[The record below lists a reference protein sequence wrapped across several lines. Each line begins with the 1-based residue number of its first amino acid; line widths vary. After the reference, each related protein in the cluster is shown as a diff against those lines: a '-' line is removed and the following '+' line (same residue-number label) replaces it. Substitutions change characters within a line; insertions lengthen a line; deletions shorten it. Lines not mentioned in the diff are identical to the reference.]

1 MPAEPADAATRR
13 WILSG
18 SPRTFLA
25 PLLLGGLVV
34 SSPLLAA
41 PKLNQVT
48 LEDGVAQPE
57 SAEPTITF
65 AFKEATFEQV
75 VDFFG
80 RAAGLPVVWEA
91 PPPAGTLRY
100 QSDRT
105 YGIDDGLQVL
115 NTILQAK
122 GVMLRRREDMLY
134 LQPLA
139 EMAKRD
145 VPTFVGSLPDNVTDD
160 EVVTLVLPLRIA
172 SASALVDQLRGLV
185 AGYGSVSALPQQNA
199 LVIVETAAQV
209 RRLAGMVAS
218 FDAQDTDGIVRI
230 IKLEHVGAEAIMGPL
245 RSLLAVRIEKY
256 VVDAKG
262 KQVKVEDEQ
271 IPGITFSPDAR
282 TNSLIVK
289 GNEAQISKLEE
300 AVRLLDVP
308 TDRSSGRRTFTLENS
323 TPQEVMRALGPYIN
337 QLPRDRRPKLLPIAA
352 TNRLFVAGND
362 LVLEELA
369 GLVVEYD
376 GGDVQLPRDDGAP
389 AIEVVALDAVR
400 ASDILPQIRG
410 VLSVRQQQV
419 LRMVAG
425 PEDRA
430 LILAGPASDVAAVKE
445 VLPVFDKLRA
455 GERDIVILPLRGPDA
470 QASVERALA
479 LARDRLASRALS
491 SEDQTIEAVF
501 DPQQGTVRIE
511 ATPAGADTFRTALD
525 ELDQIPLVAPT
536 VRQVS
541 VQYGSA
547 AKVAEDLTSL
557 LQMLSEVNGRRA
569 AEVSAV
575 EALNA
580 LLLTGSPDSVA
591 EAEALLGRVDLPK
604 AGAQVVRTLPVQKV
618 ADPEQLV
625 EDAQE
630 LFEILSTGAN
640 AQDASITVT
649 YKEEAEVVLLSG
661 SPLAVQRMEEAI
673 GQARAALPVP
683 DIRRVVTVQRGDAE
697 QVAERLRTALD
708 EYPKEP
714 GQSVDPVDVSVLSI
728 TNELVLIGPA
738 QWVETAIS
746 LLAKVDRLGDGPL
759 PPLRLLGVRNTD
771 AATVADL
778 LRRRFDARGAGE
790 RRSDPVEIDVAEG
803 ANVLIITASDDRQDE
818 IKGLVD
824 ELNAFGG
831 ADREG
836 RVIRIFP
843 LKTAQAEELAR
854 TLDEMFPEKP
864 VPLDRRGRPM
874 TELREPRDVVVR
886 ANRQTNSLIVDALA
900 DRMSS
905 FEELVRQLDREQVRT
920 ETSIRTYRLTEA
932 DPQRVAASLQEL
944 SAQGV
949 LNVAGGDRRVPVNVS
964 VEEATKSLII
974 SGPDEAFAR
983 IEALIENLD
992 VAPPRAETE
1001 LRFFQLQHAQ
1011 AERMAQMFR
1020 PILLGRL
1027 QELMPDIKDQR
1038 GAVEVTAEPETNT
1051 LIVSAPIEL
1060 QDVAQELVDRLD
1072 RSSYAGRRTFRTQRL
1087 DPSIA
1092 DAEEI
1097 ALNLRRLL
1105 EREGGPKVRVITLEE
1120 LLSEQKPPE
1129 KSVPKRAGQGGIS
1142 ARSISSLV
1150 ATAALAALP
1159 DSNDSAD
1166 VEEEADLVVAVD
1178 AATNSLVYLGSP
1190 ESIESV
1196 TALVNELAAELPPP
1210 PAEILSI
1217 ELPASVDPNALTRLL
1232 QNALL
1237 QLDVAGGTSRAQK
1250 IGLLPNPESNALVVT
1265 ASESDLDLVTQ
1276 LLAAIAKPVGDAP
1289 REARVFRLENADPE
1303 MVANAI
1309 YSLVGRE
1316 EYRRY
1321 RREPASKSVTLSYPG
1336 FDPVVIQNDQVDV
1349 TGDWSTGSVM
1359 VTAPADALSILS
1371 AFVADIDQQ
1380 EDGVVTSVQTF
1391 RLEFAQAEGIRRTIL
1406 PIVNSQ
1412 FANVNRYG
1420 DREKIALEIRADVR
1434 TNTLVVAGTESQLEA
1449 VSGLVDILD
1458 VSDEAEGLRQ
1468 RKIELV
1474 QVLEADPNTVA
1485 RALREQFPR
1494 GRGDELTVTVDP
1506 RTRSI
1511 ALGGTE
1517 AVLGQARELVT
1528 LLDQP
1533 EAAEQTVLRTFRL
1546 DEGRADEAVRL
1557 LTSSL
1562 GLDAQGRTTGTA
1574 VLPEGADEAVLVRA
1588 RIVADQRTNA
1598 VVVNATAESMP
1609 IIEGLLE
1616 ELAAAPSKPMREFHV
1631 VQLEHAMADDVVYT
1645 LQRVSDRGT
1654 RDVPGPSFDF
1664 ERDTNRVIVRATPDQ
1679 WQNIQD
1685 VIGSLDRPVENPL
1698 VTEIVSLQWSEA
1710 KQVREALGIFYGTYA
1725 YAATTPAQRSVSI
1738 VADPSTGSL
1747 VISAPEGE
1755 WESIRSL
1762 IAKLDREENDA
1773 SLQLRSFT
1781 LEHADSRA
1789 VARAINEAFAG
1800 ELAGRNQRAGQSARD
1815 REDRDA
1821 PPTVLVEANEWVRA
1835 SAETET
1841 NSVVVAANRNR
1852 MDKIAEIVDSLDLAG
1867 QESQGGV
1874 VEVIRIVSS
1883 SSSVIAEELRR
1894 TFSPIAKR
1902 RNQPLSIQAS
1912 VASNALIVSAPL
1924 PLMERIEQT
1933 VAALESS
1940 APSDG
1945 EAVLIIDLD
1954 HVSPLEAQRFLNS
1967 VGAAGGQ
1974 DAAGRNF
1981 REPLRISPVPGRNAI
1996 VVALNPA
2003 DRDRVT
2009 SLLKALDRENTDAA
2023 AEVRLVQLQRNRAD
2037 AIVNIVR
2044 RVLEPAESAV
2054 GTPLSKGLA
2063 AQLRALRV
2071 HQDGGADEDLTL
2083 DLTVP
2088 IKVQPDTSSN
2098 TVVVTSS
2105 RTNVQAIES
2114 FIELLDRV
2122 PVTPSVSVNVM
2133 VLDHI
2138 DAGAFS
2144 ALVRDLASQSSQLS
2158 RTPVSGIA
2166 GLPADPAGRAL
2177 LTGIALSV
2185 DDRTNAIV
2193 VAGSEEAVALVEV
2206 MRIKMDVPASDGWL
2220 EPRLFPV
2227 QHANVEDLARRL
2239 NELLSNAGE
2248 EPDAARRFGR
2258 LRVVPPL
2265 GDSAVYNSRLSAPLD
2280 EVYVSAESRLGA
2292 ILVVA
2297 ETEHLQIA
2305 AELIGMLDVPSFRTS
2320 GGFASIGLANA
2331 SAELVAGRLQRV
2343 IDEQREIGALGDDDG
2358 LLVEPDV
2365 ASNAIILSGSPPA
2378 LELARS
2384 VLPTLDT
2391 ASSDVV
2397 VETIGLVF
2405 ADPVRVADVAQSLL
2419 QARSQMRQRM
2429 GAGARAVA
2437 ETAVVLPDLRSNS
2450 VLVTATQTGLEIVQD
2465 LVLQLDV
2472 ERDLNETVFEV
2483 IPVGRAGLSRTA
2495 DAVGRLLERRTVG
2508 LSSSERTR
2516 RQALVI
2522 PDARTG
2528 ALLVAAAPED
2538 IEVVQA
2544 IADQLLEIPDDPAL
2558 GLHVV
2563 AVPANLEV
2571 DDVARRIEQLM
2582 QERERSLG
2590 DAAGPDDRV
2599 VVEAERSSNAL
2610 LVAASQANLEEVEYL
2625 VELLS
2630 STGDQLLRNREVA
2643 LIAVEGDTAE
2653 NMAELLEDLYVED
2666 ANRRRPNSVRVVPDS
2681 RSNGILVSGS
2691 SGDVRAIRDLI
2702 QRIDTQDPARLVEVR
2717 TVALASAN
2725 AIETVSLIES
2735 VLRGGGRSRRGA
2747 ATVLRYLGEDGDPVE
2762 VSLALRD
2769 VIALTPDVRT
2779 NSVIVSAPP
2788 DSLSLLVRMISD
2800 LDTSST
2806 GAKSVRVFE
2815 LVNADAA
2822 AMREI
2827 LVDLFNLRQ
2836 SGNLYVLKPREGGAP
2851 VDAGGVVDAGA
2862 APDVGGGDG
2871 FLGDDLTAVP
2881 DERQQLSITVDRR
2894 TNALLVSGTPKYL
2907 DLVKNVVEQLDSLEA
2922 NERETFTVQLRNAK
2936 AIDVASIVTDFVE
2949 EEQRKLV
2956 GTLSDEQLGSATRL
2970 LEREI
2975 TIKGDEKTNTVLVSA
2990 SPRHSERVRQLLE
3003 QLDIDPPQ
3011 VLIGVMLAEVTL
3023 DRSSADGLEASVT
3036 AGGGT
3041 ARGTLGF
3048 GLGTAA
3054 LTGVAAPSMEVSG
3067 TDFGL
3072 FLRALRAQGRLQVLS
3087 NPAVMAA
3094 NNEQARLQVGDLIRV
3109 ADAQSVSDNGV
3120 NTTTREEQL
3129 GITLEVT
3136 PTITPDGFVRMDVKP
3151 SIRDLSA
3158 RSVQISED
3166 LISPVITT
3174 REAETTVTVKDGQTI
3189 VLGGLISDRYEK
3201 RTEKVPFLGDLPGL
3215 GYLFSAERETDAR
3228 TELLIVLTPH
3238 VIESPQRSSRVSEIT
3253 DTEASRLS
3261 LPSEVLEMIR
3271 DGRINPTNGLFD
3283 ANGERLDFSEEE

>member
-1 MPAEPADAATRR
+1 M
-13 WILSG
+13 
-18 SPRTFLA
+18 
-25 PLLLGGLVV
+25 
-34 SSPLLAA
+34 
-41 PKLNQVT
+41 
-48 LEDGVAQPE
+48 
-57 SAEPTITF
+57 
-65 AFKEATFEQV
+65 
-75 VDFFG
+75 
-80 RAAGLPVVWEA
+80 
-91 PPPAGTLRY
+91 
-100 QSDRT
+100 
-105 YGIDDGLQVL
+105 
-115 NTILQAK
+115 
-122 GVMLRRREDMLY
+122 
-134 LQPLA
+134 
-139 EMAKRD
+139 
-145 VPTFVGSLPDNVTDD
+145 
-160 EVVTLVLPLRIA
+160 
-172 SASALVDQLRGLV
+172 
-185 AGYGSVSALPQQNA
+185 
-199 LVIVETAAQV
+199 
-209 RRLAGMVAS
+209 
-218 FDAQDTDGIVRI
+218 
-230 IKLEHVGAEAIMGPL
+230 
-245 RSLLAVRIEKY
+245 
-256 VVDAKG
+256 
-262 KQVKVEDEQ
+262 
-271 IPGITFSPDAR
+271 
-282 TNSLIVK
+282 
-289 GNEAQISKLEE
+289 
-300 AVRLLDVP
+300 
-308 TDRSSGRRTFTLENS
+308 
-323 TPQEVMRALGPYIN
+323 
-337 QLPRDRRPKLLPIAA
+337 
-352 TNRLFVAGND
+352 
-362 LVLEELA
+362 
-369 GLVVEYD
+369 
-376 GGDVQLPRDDGAP
+376 
-389 AIEVVALDAVR
+389 
-400 ASDILPQIRG
+400 
-410 VLSVRQQQV
+410 
-419 LRMVAG
+419 
-425 PEDRA
+425 
-430 LILAGPASDVAAVKE
+430 
-445 VLPVFDKLRA
+445 
-455 GERDIVILPLRGPDA
+455 
-470 QASVERALA
+470 
-479 LARDRLASRALS
+479 
-491 SEDQTIEAVF
+491 
-501 DPQQGTVRIE
+501 
-511 ATPAGADTFRTALD
+511 
-525 ELDQIPLVAPT
+525 
-536 VRQVS
+536 RQVS
-541 VQYGSA
+541 VQFGTA
-547 AKVAEDLTSL
+547 AEVAADLTAL
-557 LQMLSEVNGRRA
+557 LQLLSEVNGRRA

-580 LLLTGSPDSVA
+580 LLLTGSPDAVA
-591 EAEALLGRVDLPK
+591 EAEALLARVDLPE
-604 AGAQVVRTLPVQKV
+604 AGAQAVRTVSV
-618 ADPEQLV
+618 DGVMDPEQLV

-640 AQDASITVT
+640 AADASITAT
-649 YKEEAEVVLLSG
+649 YKEDAAVVVLSG
-661 SPLAVQRMEEAI
+661 SSSAVQRMEEAMD
-673 GQARAALPVP
+673 QARAALPAP
-683 DIRRVVTVQRGDAE
+683 DVRRVVAIQRGDAE
-697 QVAERLRTALD
+697 EVAERLRVALD
-708 EYPKEP
+708 EYPKDP
-714 GQSVDPVDVSVLSI
+714 GQSISPVDISVLSI
-728 TNELVLIGPA
+728 TNELVLIGPER
-738 QWVETAIS
+738 WVETGIS
-746 LLAKVDRLGDGPL
+746 LLSKVDRLSDGPL

-778 LRRRFDARGAGE
+778 LRRRFDARSAGE
-790 RRSDPVEIDVAEG
+790 RRSDPVEIGVAEG
-803 ANVLIITASDDRQDE
+803 ANVLIITASDERQTE

-932 DPQRVAASLQEL
+932 DPQRVAASLREL

-1001 LRFFQLQHAQ
+1001 LRFFQLEHAQ

-1027 QELMPDIKDQR
+1027 QELMPDLKDQPA
-1038 GAVEVTAEPETNT
+1038 AVEVTAEPETNT
-1051 LIVSAPIEL
+1051 LIVSAPVAL

-1087 DPSIA
+1087 DPSVA

-1097 ALNLRRLL
+1097 ARNLRRLL
-1105 EREGGPKVRVITLEE
+1105 EREGGPKVRVMTLEE
-1120 LLSEQKPPE
+1120 LLSEQKDSKQQSE
-1129 KSVPKRAGQGGIS
+1129 PKTPGQGGIS
-1142 ARSISSLV
+1142 AHSISGWV
-1150 ATAALAALP
+1150 AAAALGALP
-1159 DSNDSAD
+1159 ESDESG
-1166 VEEEADLVVAVD
+1166 VEKEEADLIVAVD
-1178 AATNSLVYLGSP
+1178 PATNSLVYLGSP
-1190 ESIESV
+1190 ESIESA

-1217 ELPASVDPNALTRLL
+1217 ELPPSVDPGALTKLL
-1232 QNALL
+1232 RDALL
-1237 QLDVAGGTSRAQK
+1237 QLDVAGGTSRAKK
-1250 IGLLPNPESNALVVT
+1250 IGILPNPESNTLVVT
-1265 ASESDLDLVTQ
+1265 GSESDLELVTQ
-1276 LLAAIAKPVGDAP
+1276 LLAAIAKPAGDVP
-1289 REARVFRLENADPE
+1289 REARVFRLENADADV
-1303 MVANAI
+1303 VASAI
-1309 YSLVGRE
+1309 YALVGRE
-1316 EYRRY
+1316 QYSYFRSRNQA
-1321 RREPASKSVTLSYPG
+1321 PKTVSLSYAG
-1336 FDPVVIQNDQVDV
+1336 LEPVAIQNDQVDAAP
-1349 TGDWSTGSVM
+1349 DYSTGTVM
-1359 VTAPADALSILS
+1359 VTAPAEALPILA
-1371 AFVADIDQQ
+1371 AFIADLDQQ
-1380 EDGVVTSVQTF
+1380 EDGIATSVRTF

-1412 FANVNRYG
+1412 FATLDRYG
-1420 DREKIALEIRADVR
+1420 DRQEAALEIRADVR
-1434 TNTLVVAGTESQLEA
+1434 TNTLVVAGSEEQLEA

-1494 GRGDELTVTVDP
+1494 GRGDDLTVTVDP

-1511 ALGGTE
+1511 ALGGTK

-1533 EAAEQTVLRTFRL
+1533 EAADETVLRTFRL

-1557 LTSSL
+1557 LTTSL

-1616 ELAAAPSKPMREFHV
+1616 ELAAAPPKPMREFHV

-1654 RDVPGPSFDF
+1654 REAPGPSFDF
-1664 ERDTNRVIVRATPDQ
+1664 ERDANRVIVRATPDQ
-1679 WQNIQD
+1679 WKNIQE
-1685 VIGSLDRPVENPL
+1685 VIESLDRPVENPL

-1747 VISAPEGE
+1747 VVSAPEGE

-1762 IAKLDREENDA
+1762 ISKLDREENDA

-1781 LEHADSRA
+1781 LAHADARA

-1800 ELAGRNQRAGQSARD
+1800 ELTGRNQRGGQASRG

-1821 PPTVLVEANEWVRA
+1821 PPAVLVEANEWVRA

-1852 MDKIAEIVDSLDLAG
+1852 MDKIAEIVSSLDLAG

-1874 VEVIRIVSS
+1874 VEVIRIASS
-1883 SSSVIAEELRR
+1883 SSAVIADELRR
-1894 TFSPIAKR
+1894 TFNPIAKR

-1912 VASNALIVSAPL
+1912 VASNAIIVSAPP

-1940 APSDG
+1940 AAFDG

-1954 HVSPLEAQRFLNS
+1954 HVSPQDAQRFLNS

-2009 SLLKALDRENTDAA
+2009 SLLKALDRENADAA

-2044 RVLEPAESAV
+2044 RVLEPADSAV
-2054 GTPLSKGLA
+2054 GTALGKGLA

-2071 HQDGGADEDLTL
+2071 HQDGGADEDLAL

-2088 IKVQPDTSSN
+2088 IKVQPDASSN

-2105 RTNVQAIES
+2105 RANVQAIES

-2144 ALVRDLASQSSQLS
+2144 ALVRDLASQSGQLS
-2158 RTPVSGIA
+2158 RTPVSGVV

-2227 QHANVEDLARRL
+2227 QHANVEDLASRL
-2239 NELLSNAGE
+2239 NDLLSNAGE

-2265 GDSAVYNSRLSAPLD
+2265 GDSAVFNSRLSAPLD
-2280 EVYVSAESRLGA
+2280 EVYVSAEARLGA

-2297 ETEHLQIA
+2297 ESEHLQIA
-2305 AELIGMLDVPSFRTS
+2305 AELIGMLDVPSFRSS

-2343 IDEQREIGALGDDDG
+2343 IDEQREVGALGDDDG
-2358 LLVEPDV
+2358 LMVEPDV
-2365 ASNAIILSGSPPA
+2365 ASNAIILSGSTPA
-2378 LELARS
+2378 IELART

-2495 DAVGRLLERRTVG
+2495 DAVERLLERRTVG
-2508 LSSSERTR
+2508 LSSSERAR
-2516 RQALVI
+2516 RQPLVI

-2528 ALLVAAAPED
+2528 APCWWRLHPKTSMWCRPSRINCSKFQMIPPWDCTWLRSPPTLRWMTLL
-2538 IEVVQA
+2538 
-2544 IADQLLEIPDDPAL
+2544 
-2558 GLHVV
+2558 G
-2563 AVPANLEV
+2563 
-2571 DDVARRIEQLM
+2571 
-2582 QERERSLG
+2582 G
-2590 DAAGPDDRV
+2590 
-2599 VVEAERSSNAL
+2599 SSNSCESVSVHSGMRPDRTIAWWWKRNGPPMRCSL
-2610 LVAASQANLEEVEYL
+2610 RPARPTLKR
-2625 VELLS
+2625 LS
-2630 STGDQLLRNREVA
+2630 TWWSCFH
-2643 LIAVEGDTAE
+2643 
-2653 NMAELLEDLYVED
+2653 
-2666 ANRRRPNSVRVVPDS
+2666 P
-2681 RSNGILVSGS
+2681 
-2691 SGDVRAIRDLI
+2691 RAI
-2702 QRIDTQDPARLVEVR
+2702 
-2717 TVALASAN
+2717 N
-2725 AIETVSLIES
+2725 C
-2735 VLRGGGRSRRGA
+2735 
-2747 ATVLRYLGEDGDPVE
+2747 
-2762 VSLALRD
+2762 
-2769 VIALTPDVRT
+2769 
-2779 NSVIVSAPP
+2779 
-2788 DSLSLLVRMISD
+2788 
-2800 LDTSST
+2800 
-2806 GAKSVRVFE
+2806 
-2815 LVNADAA
+2815 
-2822 AMREI
+2822 
-2827 LVDLFNLRQ
+2827 
-2836 SGNLYVLKPREGGAP
+2836 
-2851 VDAGGVVDAGA
+2851 
-2862 APDVGGGDG
+2862 
-2871 FLGDDLTAVP
+2871 
-2881 DERQQLSITVDRR
+2881 
-2894 TNALLVSGTPKYL
+2894 
-2907 DLVKNVVEQLDSLEA
+2907 
-2922 NERETFTVQLRNAK
+2922 
-2936 AIDVASIVTDFVE
+2936 
-2949 EEQRKLV
+2949 
-2956 GTLSDEQLGSATRL
+2956 
-2970 LEREI
+2970 
-2975 TIKGDEKTNTVLVSA
+2975 
-2990 SPRHSERVRQLLE
+2990 
-3003 QLDIDPPQ
+3003 
-3011 VLIGVMLAEVTL
+3011 
-3023 DRSSADGLEASVT
+3023 
-3036 AGGGT
+3036 
-3041 ARGTLGF
+3041 
-3048 GLGTAA
+3048 
-3054 LTGVAAPSMEVSG
+3054 
-3067 TDFGL
+3067 
-3072 FLRALRAQGRLQVLS
+3072 
-3087 NPAVMAA
+3087 
-3094 NNEQARLQVGDLIRV
+3094 
-3109 ADAQSVSDNGV
+3109 
-3120 NTTTREEQL
+3120 
-3129 GITLEVT
+3129 
-3136 PTITPDGFVRMDVKP
+3136 
-3151 SIRDLSA
+3151 
-3158 RSVQISED
+3158 
-3166 LISPVITT
+3166 
-3174 REAETTVTVKDGQTI
+3174 
-3189 VLGGLISDRYEK
+3189 
-3201 RTEKVPFLGDLPGL
+3201 
-3215 GYLFSAERETDAR
+3215 
-3228 TELLIVLTPH
+3228 
-3238 VIESPQRSSRVSEIT
+3238 
-3253 DTEASRLS
+3253 
-3261 LPSEVLEMIR
+3261 
-3271 DGRINPTNGLFD
+3271 
-3283 ANGERLDFSEEE
+3283 

>member
-1 MPAEPADAATRR
+1 M
-13 WILSG
+13 
-18 SPRTFLA
+18 
-25 PLLLGGLVV
+25 V

-48 LEDGVAQPE
+48 LEDGPVQPE
-57 SAEPTITF
+57 STEPTITF

-91 PPPAGTLRY
+91 APPAGTLRY

-145 VPTFVGSLPDNVTDD
+145 VPTFVGSLPDTVTDD

-172 SASALVDQLRGLV
+172 SASALVEQLRGLV

-209 RRLAGMVAS
+209 RRLSGMVAS

-245 RSLLAVRIEKY
+245 RSLLAVRVEKY

-300 AVRLLDVP
+300 AVRLLDIP

-323 TPQEVMRALGPYIN
+323 TPQDVIRALGPFVN
-337 QLPRDRRPKLLPIAA
+337 QLPKDKRPKILPIAA
-352 TNRLFVAGND
+352 TNRLFVVGND
-362 LVLEELA
+362 AVLEELS

-376 GGDVQLPRDDGAP
+376 GGDVQLPRDNGAP

-425 PEDRA
+425 PEDRT
-430 LILAGPASDVAAVKE
+430 LILAGPASDVAAVKA

-470 QASVERALA
+470 QASVERALT
-479 LARDRLASRALS
+479 LARDRLAGRALS
-491 SEDQTIEAVF
+491 SMDQTIAAVF
-501 DPQQGTVRIE
+501 DAQQGTVRIE
-511 ATPAGADTFRTALD
+511 ATPVGADAFRTALD

-536 VRQVS
+536 VRQVA

-547 AKVAEDLTSL
+547 ADVAGDLAAL

-569 AEVSAV
+569 ADVSAV

-580 LLLTGSPDSVA
+580 LLLTGSPESVA
-591 EAEALLGRVDLPK
+591 EAEALLARVDLPQ
-604 AGAQVVRTLPVQKV
+604 AGAQVVRTVSVQEV
-618 ADPEQLV
+618 ADPELLV

-630 LFEILSTGAN
+630 IFEILSTGAK
-640 AQDASITVT
+640 AADASISAM
-649 YKEEAEVVLLSG
+649 YKQEADVVLLSG
-661 SPLAVQRMEEAI
+661 SSLAVQRMEEAI
-673 GQARAALPVP
+673 GQARAALPAP
-683 DIRRVVTVQRGDAE
+683 DVRRVVAVQRGDAE
-697 QVAERLRTALD
+697 EVAERLRTALD
-708 EYPKEP
+708 EYPKDP
-714 GQSVDPVDVSVLSI
+714 GQSISPVDISVLSI
-728 TNELVLIGPA
+728 TNELMLIGP
-738 QWVETAIS
+738 QKWVETGID
-746 LLAKVDRLGDGPL
+746 LLSKVDRLSDGPL

-771 AATVADL
+771 VATVADL
-778 LRRRFDARGAGE
+778 LRRRFDARGADE

-803 ANVLIITASDDRQDE
+803 ANVLIITASDERQVE

-824 ELNAFGG
+824 ELNSFGG

-932 DPQRVAASLQEL
+932 DPQRVAASLREL

-1027 QELMPDIKDQR
+1027 QELMPDLKDQPA
-1038 GAVEVTAEPETNT
+1038 AVEVTAEPETNT
-1051 LIVSAPIEL
+1051 LIVSAPTVL

-1087 DPSIA
+1087 DPSVA

-1097 ALNLRRLL
+1097 AWNLRRLL

-1120 LLSEQKPPE
+1120 LLSEQMGSEAKSPP
-1129 KSVPKRAGQGGIS
+1129 KTPGQGGIS
-1142 ARSISSLV
+1142 VHSISGLV
-1150 ATAALAALP
+1150 AAAALGVLP
-1159 DSNDSAD
+1159 ESDDAD
-1166 VEEEADLVVAVD
+1166 AEEVDLIVAVD
-1178 AATNSLVYLGSP
+1178 PATNSLVYLGSP
-1190 ESIESV
+1190 ESIESA

-1217 ELPASVDPNALTRLL
+1217 ELPESIDPSALTKLL
-1232 QNALL
+1232 RDALL
-1237 QLDVAGGTSRAQK
+1237 QLDVAGGTSRARK
-1250 IGLLPNPESNALVVT
+1250 IGILPNPDSNALVVT
-1265 ASESDLDLVTQ
+1265 GSESDLDLVTQ
-1276 LLAAIAKPVGDAP
+1276 LLAAIAKPTGDVP
-1289 REARVFRLENADPE
+1289 REARVFRLEKAAADV
-1303 MVANAI
+1303 VAAAV

-1316 EYRRY
+1316 PFNYFRSRSQA
-1321 RREPASKSVTLSYPG
+1321 PKTVTLSYG
-1336 FDPVVIQNDQVDV
+1336 GLEPVAIQNDQVDAA
-1349 TGDWSTGSVM
+1349 GDLSTGTVM
-1359 VTAPADALSILS
+1359 VTAPAKALPILA
-1371 AFVADIDQQ
+1371 AFIAELDRQ
-1380 EDGVVTSVQTF
+1380 EDGVATSVRTF
-1391 RLEFAQAEGIRRTIL
+1391 RLEFAQAETIRRTIL

-1412 FANVNRYG
+1412 FATVDRYG
-1420 DREKIALEIRADVR
+1420 DRQEIALEIRADVR
-1434 TNTLVVAGTESQLEA
+1434 TNTLVVAGREEQLQA

-1474 QVLEADPNTVA
+1474 QVLEADPSTVA

-1494 GRGDELTVTVDP
+1494 GRGDDLTVTVDP

-1533 EAAEQTVLRTFRL
+1533 EAADETVLRTFRL

-1616 ELAAAPSKPMREFHV
+1616 ELAAAPPKPMREFHV

-1654 RDVPGPSFDF
+1654 RETPGPSFDF
-1664 ERDTNRVIVRATPDQ
+1664 ERDANRVIVRATPDQ
-1679 WQNIQD
+1679 WKNIQE
-1685 VIGSLDRPVENPL
+1685 VIESLDRAVENPL

-1747 VISAPEGE
+1747 VVSAPEGE

-1762 IAKLDREENDA
+1762 ISKLDREENDA

-1781 LEHADSRA
+1781 LEHADARA

-1800 ELAGRNQRAGQSARD
+1800 ELTGRNQRGNQASRG

-1821 PPTVLVEANEWVRA
+1821 PPAVLVEANEWVRA

-1852 MDKIAEIVDSLDLAG
+1852 MDKIAEIVTSLDLAG

-1874 VEVIRIVSS
+1874 VEVIRIAS
-1883 SSSVIAEELRR
+1883 SSSVVIADELRR
-1894 TFSPIAKR
+1894 TFNPIAKR
-1902 RNQPLSIQAS
+1902 RNQSLSIQAS
-1912 VASNALIVSAPL
+1912 VASNAIIVSAPL

-1954 HVSPLEAQRFLNS
+1954 HVSPQDAQRFLNS

-2009 SLLKALDRENTDAA
+2009 SLLKALDRENADAA

-2037 AIVNIVR
+2037 AIANIVR
-2044 RVLEPAESAV
+2044 RVLEPADSSV
-2054 GTPLSKGLA
+2054 GTPLGKGLA

-2071 HQDGGADEDLTL
+2071 HQDGGADQDLDL

-2105 RTNVQAIES
+2105 RSNVEAIES

-2158 RTPVSGIA
+2158 RTPVSGVV

-2227 QHANVEDLARRL
+2227 QHANVEDLASRL
-2239 NELLSNAGE
+2239 NDLLSSAGE

-2258 LRVVPPL
+2258 LRVVPAL
-2265 GDSAVYNSRLSAPLD
+2265 GESAVYNSRLSAPLD

-2292 ILVVA
+2292 VLVVA

-2320 GGFASIGLANA
+2320 GGFASIGLANG

-2343 IDEQREIGALGDDDG
+2343 IDEQREVGALGDDDG
-2358 LLVEPDV
+2358 LMVEPDV
-2365 ASNAIILSGSPPA
+2365 ASNAIILSGSVPA

-2429 GAGARAVA
+2429 GAGDRAVA

-2450 VLVTATQTGLEIVQD
+2450 LLVTATQTGLEIVQD

-2508 LSSSERTR
+2508 LSSSERAR
-2516 RQALVI
+2516 RQPLVI

-2538 IEVVQA
+2538 IDVVQA

-2582 QERERSLG
+2582 RERERSLG

-2610 LVAASQANLEEVEYL
+2610 LVAANQANLEEVEYL

-2653 NMAELLEDLYVED
+2653 NMADLLEDLYVDD
-2666 ANRRRPNSVRVVPDS
+2666 ANRRRPNSVRVVPDF
-2681 RSNGILVSGS
+2681 RSNGVLVSGS
-2691 SGDVRAIRDLI
+2691 PGDVRAIRDLI

-2836 SGNLYVLKPREGGAP
+2836 SGNLYVLKPREGGSP
-2851 VDAGGVVDAGA
+2851 IDAGA
-2862 APDVGGGDG
+2862 VDGGAGPELGGGDG

-2936 AIDVASIVTDFVE
+2936 ATEVATIVTDFVE

-3003 QLDIDPPQ
+3003 QLDVDPPQ

-3023 DRSSADGLEASVT
+3023 DRSSTDGLEASVT

-3109 ADAQSVSDNGV
+3109 ADQQSVSANGV

-3166 LISPVITT
+3166 LVSPVITT

-3201 RTEKVPFLGDLPGL
+3201 RTEKVPLLGDLPGI
-3215 GYLFSAERETDAR
+3215 GYLFRGERETDAR

-3261 LPSEVLEMIR
+3261 LPPEVLDMIR

-3283 ANGERLDFSEEE
+3283 ADGERLDFSEEQ

>member
-1 MPAEPADAATRR
+1 M
-13 WILSG
+13 
-18 SPRTFLA
+18 A

-48 LEDGVAQPE
+48 LEDGPAQPE

-65 AFKEATFEQV
+65 AFKGATFEQV

-91 PPPAGTLRY
+91 APPAGTLRY

-145 VPTFVGSLPDNVTDD
+145 VPTFVGSLPDNVRDD

-172 SASALVDQLRGLV
+172 SASALVEQLRGLV

-199 LVIVETAAQV
+199 LVVVETAAQV

-230 IKLEHVGAEAIMGPL
+230 IKLEHVRADAIMGPL

-271 IPGITFSPDAR
+271 IPGISFSPDAR

-362 LVLEELA
+362 AVLEELA

-425 PEDRA
+425 PEDRT

-455 GERDIVILPLRGPDA
+455 GERDIVILPMRGPDA
-470 QASVERALA
+470 QANVERALT

-491 SEDQTIEAVF
+491 AGDQTIEAVF
-501 DPQQGTVRIE
+501 DAQQGTVRIE
-511 ATPAGADTFRTALD
+511 ATPVGADTFRTALD

-541 VQYGSA
+541 VQFGSA
-547 AKVAEDLTSL
+547 AKVADDLTSL
-557 LQMLSEVNGRRA
+557 LQMLSDVNGRRA

-575 EALNA
+575 EAFNA

-604 AGAQVVRTLPVQKV
+604 AGAQVVRTVSVQNV
-618 ADPEQLV
+618 ADPEQLL

-630 LFEILSTGAN
+630 LFEILSTGSN
-640 AQDASITVT
+640 PPDASITAM
-649 YKEEAEVVLLSG
+649 YKEEAEVVLFSG
-661 SPLAVQRMEEAI
+661 SLQAVQRMEEAMA
-673 GQARAALPVP
+673 QARAALPAP
-683 DIRRVVTVQRGDAE
+683 DVRRVVAVQRGDAE

-714 GQSVDPVDVSVLSI
+714 GQSMDPVDVSVLSI
-728 TNELVLIGPA
+728 TNELVLIGPE
-738 QWVETAIS
+738 QWVQTGIS

-778 LRRRFDARGAGE
+778 LRRRFDARGADE

-803 ANVLIITASDDRQDE
+803 ANVLIITASDDRQTE

-932 DPQRVAASLQEL
+932 DPQRVAASLREL

-1001 LRFFQLQHAQ
+1001 LRFFQLEHAQ

-1020 PILLGRL
+1020 PILLGRM
-1027 QELMPDIKDQR
+1027 QELMPDLQDQPS
-1038 GAVEVTAEPETNT
+1038 AVEVTAEPETNT
-1051 LIVSAPIEL
+1051 LIVSAPVAL

-1087 DPSIA
+1087 DPSVA

-1097 ALNLRRLL
+1097 ARNLRRLL
-1105 EREGGPKVRVITLEE
+1105 EREGGPRVRVMTLEE
-1120 LLSEQKPPE
+1120 LLSEQSASE
-1129 KSVPKRAGQGGIS
+1129 QKSEPKIPGQGGIS
-1142 ARSISSLV
+1142 ANPISGLV
-1150 ATAALAALP
+1150 AAAALGALP
-1159 DSNDSAD
+1159 ESDAAD
-1166 VEEEADLVVAVD
+1166 VDNEEADLIVAVD
-1178 AATNSLVYLGSP
+1178 PATNSLVYLGSP
-1190 ESIESV
+1190 ESIESA

-1217 ELPASVDPNALTRLL
+1217 ELPQSVDPNALTKLL

-1237 QLDVAGGTSRAQK
+1237 QLDVAGGTRRAQK

-1265 ASESDLDLVTQ
+1265 ASPSDLELVTQ

-1289 REARVFRLENADPE
+1289 REARVFRLENADTE
-1303 MVANAI
+1303 MVADAI

-1321 RREPASKSVTLSYPG
+1321 RRDPASKSVTLSYPG
-1336 FDPVVIQNDQVDV
+1336 FDPIVIQNDQVDV

-1359 VTAPADALSILS
+1359 VTAPANALPILA
-1371 AFVADIDQQ
+1371 AFVADLDLQ
-1380 EDGVVTSVQTF
+1380 EDGVATLVETF
-1391 RLEFAQAEGIRRTIL
+1391 RLEFAQAEGMRRTIL

-1412 FANVNRYG
+1412 FSNVNRYG
-1420 DREKIALEIRADVR
+1420 DREELPLEIRADVR

-1517 AVLGQARELVT
+1517 AVLGQARELVA

-1616 ELAAAPSKPMREFHV
+1616 ELASAPPKPMREFHV
-1631 VQLEHAMADDVVYT
+1631 VQLEYAMADDVVYT

-1664 ERDTNRVIVRATPDQ
+1664 ERDTNRVIVRATTDQ

-1762 IAKLDREENDA
+1762 ISKLDREENDA

-1781 LEHADSRA
+1781 LDHADSRA

-1800 ELAGRNQRAGQSARD
+1800 ELAGRNQRAGQAVRG

-1821 PPTVLVEANEWVRA
+1821 PPAVLVEANEWVRA

-1852 MDKIAEIVDSLDLAG
+1852 MDKIAEIINSLDLAG
-1867 QESQGGV
+1867 QEAQGGV
-1874 VEVIRIVSS
+1874 VEVIRIASS
-1883 SSSVIAEELRR
+1883 SSSVIADELRR
-1894 TFSPIAKR
+1894 TFNPVAKR

-1912 VASNALIVSAPL
+1912 VASNAIIVSAPP

-1954 HVSPLEAQRFLNS
+1954 HVSPQDAQRFLNS

-1996 VVALNPA
+1996 VVAMNPA

-2044 RVLEPAESAV
+2044 RVLEPSDSAV

-2071 HQDGGADEDLTL
+2071 HQDGGADEDLAL

-2105 RTNVQAIES
+2105 RANVQAIES

-2158 RTPVSGIA
+2158 RTPVSGVV

-2239 NELLSNAGE
+2239 NDLLSNSGE

-2397 VETIGLVF
+2397 VETIALVF

-2508 LSSSERTR
+2508 LSTSERAR

-2544 IADQLLEIPDDPAL
+2544 ITDQLLEIPDDPAL

-2643 LIAVEGDTAE
+2643 LISVEGDTAE
-2653 NMAELLEDLYVED
+2653 NMVELLEDLYVDD
-2666 ANRRRPNSVRVVPDS
+2666 ANRRRPNSVRVVADS

-2691 SGDVRAIRDLI
+2691 PGDVRAIRDLI

-2851 VDAGGVVDAGA
+2851 ADAGGAAGA
-2862 APDVGGGDG
+2862 GGGASDVGGGEG

-2936 AIDVASIVTDFVE
+2936 ATDVASIVTDFVE

-3003 QLDIDPPQ
+3003 QLDVDPPQ

-3023 DRSSADGLEASVT
+3023 DRSSADGLEANVT

-3201 RTEKVPFLGDLPGL
+3201 RTEKVPLLGDLPGL
-3215 GYLFSAERETDAR
+3215 GYLFRGERETDAR

-3238 VIESPQRSSRVSEIT
+3238 VIDSPQRSSRVSEIT
-3253 DTEASRLS
+3253 NTEASRLS
-3261 LPSEVLEMIR
+3261 LPPEVLDMIR
-3271 DGRINPTNGLFD
+3271 DGRINPTSGLFD